1 MIKIGKNEEKEV
13 EKWISEHSGGG
24 AVLVKEI
31 ANDLNISPAIVAKII
46 ERVSYDKHDYPFIK
60 YIDEGKIVI
69 LQENFKE
76 GDKDKTS

>member
-1 MIKIGKNEEKEV
+1 VIKIGKDEEKAV
-13 EKWISEHSGGG
+13 EQWISEHAGGG

-31 ANDLNISPAIVAKII
+31 ANDLNISPAIVARII
-46 ERVSYDKHDYPFIK
+46 QRVSYDKHDYPFVK

-76 GDKDKTS
+76 GDTNKNN